1 MSLLEALLATV
12 ILSVVA
18 IGCLEGTRG
27 AARLQR
33 RAEEISATT
42 IRAESAMSRAVLGL
56 PVGDGV
62 SMQRVPYGAGD
73 RLDMVQ
79 ITVTGTAGERVQLS
93 RLVERATLRAR

>member
-1 MSLLEALLATV
+1 MTLLEALLATV

-27 AARLQR
+27 AARLQQ
-33 RAEEISATT
+33 RAEAIRAAAM
-42 IRAESAMSRAVLGL
+42 RAESEMSRAVLGL
-56 PVGDGV
+56 PVGNDV
-62 SMQRVPYGAGD
+62 SVQRVPYGAGD

-79 ITVTGTAGERVQLS
+79 ITVMGPAGERVQLS